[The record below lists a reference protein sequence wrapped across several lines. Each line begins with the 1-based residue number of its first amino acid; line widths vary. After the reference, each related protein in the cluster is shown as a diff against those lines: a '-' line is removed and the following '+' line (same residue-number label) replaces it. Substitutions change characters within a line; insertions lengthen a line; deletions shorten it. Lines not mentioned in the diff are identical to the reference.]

1 MSVIFLFRKHVLNSN
16 YMISTML
23 ITKNAGT
30 IRRDETYWIIYKERV
45 MSMNYVLNF
54 CMIYDVIIR
63 LIIVIYTI

>member
-1 MSVIFLFRKHVLNSN
+1 MNSI

-23 ITKNAGT
+23 ITKNSGR
-30 IRRDETYWIIYKERV
+30 IRRDETYWLIYKERV
-45 MSMNYVLNF
+45 MSMNSVLNF

>member
-1 MSVIFLFRKHVLNSN
+1 MNSN

>member
-1 MSVIFLFRKHVLNSN
+1 
-16 YMISTML
+16 MISTML

-30 IRRDETYWIIYKERV
+30 IRRDETYWIICKERV